1 MIDTNRLLSL
11 FEKLISFDSPSFDER
26 RIGDFVTQQLHKLG
40 LDLCEDGAAEAIGG
54 SCGNL
59 HAYLEGSLDLPPLL
73 FCAHLDTVEP
83 SRNKKMQIS
92 EGGMITSTGETVL
105 GADDCAG
112 IASILEALTA
122 LKASNLPHR
131 PIELLFTVAE
141 EPYCRGAQA
150 LDLSM
155 IYSRE
160 AYVLDLTGPVG
171 TAAYQ
176 APTILSFMAQFTGRS
191 AHAGFAPEQGIHA
204 IGVAACAVAALPCG
218 RIDDHT
224 TLNFGTITG
233 GTADNIVPDRCTLTG
248 EIRSFSDADAAR
260 LLADITHSMQRIA
273 KEHGAKADIS
283 HTVHVAAY
291 RTDPE
296 SAVAK
301 RFQSACRQLGL
312 AGHLVSTFGG
322 SDNNYLAQ
330 KGIQGIVVA
339 TAMNNCHSTSEY
351 TTIAELER
359 AAHLVL
365 ALMLSK
371 E

>member
-160 AYVLDLTGPVG
+160 AYVLDLTGPIG

-248 EIRSFSDADAAR
+248 EIRSYSDADAAR
-260 LLADITHSMQRIA
+260 LLANITHTMQKIA

-301 RFQSACRQLGL
+301 RFKTVCSELRLP
-312 AGHLVSTFGG
+312 GHLVPTFGG

-339 TAMNNCHSTSEY
+339 TAMNSCHSTSEY

>member
-11 FEKLISFDSPSFDER
+11 FEKLISFDSPSFSER
-26 RIGDFVTQQLHKLG
+26 KIGDFVTQQLHKLG
-40 LDLCEDGAAEAIGG
+40 VSVWEDGAAEEIGG
-54 SCGNL
+54 QCGNL
-59 HAYLEGSLDLPPLL
+59 LGFLEGDLTLPPLL
-73 FCAHLDTVEP
+73 LCAHLDTVKP
-83 SRNKKMQIS
+83 SHNKQMQIS
-92 EGGMITSTGETVL
+92 KAGVITSAGETVL

-122 LKASNLPHR
+122 LKASGLPHR

-141 EPYCRGAQA
+141 EPYCRGVQA
-150 LDLSM
+150 LDLSR
-155 IYSRE
+155 IRSGE
-160 AYVLDLTGPVG
+160 AYVFDLAGPVG

-176 APTILSFMAQFTGRS
+176 APTILSFTSVFTGRS

-204 IGVAACAVAALPCG
+204 IGVAARAVAAIPCG
-218 RIDDHT
+218 RIDGNT
-224 TLNFGTITG
+224 TLNIGTIIG
-233 GTADNIVPDRCTLTG
+233 GTANNVVPNCCTLTG
-248 EIRSFSDADAAR
+248 EIRSYSGTAAMK
-260 LLADITHSMQRIA
+260 LLADITQTMQKIA

-283 HTVHVAAY
+283 YSVHVAAY

-301 RFQSACRQLGL
+301 RFKTVCSELGL
-312 AGHLVSTFGG
+312 PGHLVPTFGG
-322 SDNNYLAQ
+322 SDNNYLTQ

-339 TAMNNCHSTSEY
+339 TAMNNCHSTREY
-351 TTIAELER
+351 TTIAELEH
-359 AAHLVL
+359 AARLAL